1 MGLPLAAAPSQMRM
15 LDYPGERPAREIWQM
30 TAEPLRNPA
39 DGEVAVRVETV
50 SVDPGM
56 QGWITNKRSYMP
68 PVEPGGVM
76 RAFGIG
82 EVIASRSDRLPEGT
96 WVTGFTGVQT
106 HGVFRDRALRP
117 IPTDLAPAE
126 KFLSGLG
133 MTGYT
138 GYFGMSDI
146 GRPLEGETVVVS
158 AAAGAV
164 GSIAAQV
171 AKLAG
176 ARVVGIAGGARKCA
190 WLLDELKLD
199 AAIDYKNE
207 DVAAG
212 LESTCPEEID
222 LYFDNVGGDTLAAAL
237 ARMRYQ
243 GRIVVCGGISQY
255 DDFGAARG
263 PAEWMNVVT
272 HSLSLRG
279 FTMRDY
285 MDRVPEALEWLIP
298 AWKDGRLLMREH
310 VLEGIEKFPDA
321 FDMLFAGENHGKL
334 LLRLAGPR

>member
-1 MGLPLAAAPSQMRM
+1 M
-15 LDYPGERPAREIWQM
+15 LEYPGARPPREIWRL
-30 TAEPLRNPA
+30 THDALRDPG
-39 DGEVAVRVETV
+39 DGEVVVRIATI
-50 SVDPGM
+50 SIDPGM

-76 RAFGIG
+76 RAFGVG

-146 GRPLEGETVVVS
+146 GRPLEDETVVVS

-176 ARVVGIAGGARKCA
+176 ARVIGIAGGARKCA

-199 AAIDYKNE
+199 AAIDYKSE
-207 DVAAG
+207 DVGAALG
-212 LESTCPEEID
+212 RTCPQEID
-222 LYFDNVGGDTLAAAL
+222 LYFDNVGGDTLSAVL
-237 ARMRYQ
+237 SRMKYQ

-298 AWKDGRLLMREH
+298 AWKDGRLTMREH
-310 VLEGIEKFPDA
+310 VVEGIEKFPDA
-321 FDMLFAGENHGKL
+321 FEMLFAGENHGKL
-334 LLRLAGPR
+334 LLRLGGAP